1 MNSMRDY
8 QLEYSR
14 DNAEMHS
21 IKGRERKAET
31 MLRVLREAL
40 GESLIEADVLN
51 LGCSTG
57 IIDGYLAQHVQSM
70 TGVDI
75 DEPAVMLAESR
86 KVAANV
92 RFRVDDAMALSFDDG
107 SFDVVICSQVY
118 EHVPDAV
125 RMMSEIR
132 RVLRADGVCYFA
144 ATNRWGVI
152 EKHYH
157 LPFLSW
163 LPGKAADAYIR
174 LLGKGDAYYEKH
186 FGYQELLELAS
197 GYEVEQITGRIIA
210 DPERYAAGYMF
221 PGRFSRMSARLM
233 HANLRSLF
241 PGFIWLLW
249 KRAT

>member
-1 MNSMRDY
+1 MSSTRDY
-8 QLEYSR
+8 QLEYSHG
-14 DNAEMHS
+14 NAEMHS
-21 IKGRERKAET
+21 VQGRQRKAET

-40 GESLIEADVLN
+40 GNLLSDADVLN

-57 IIDGYLAQHVQSM
+57 IIDEFIAPHVSSM

-75 DEPAVMLAESR
+75 DEPAVRLAESR
-86 KVAANV
+86 KSAGNLS
-92 RFRVDDAMALSFDDG
+92 FRVDDAMALGFDDG

-132 RVLRADGVCYFA
+132 RVLRPGGVCYFA
-144 ATNRWGVI
+144 ATNRWGVM

-163 LPGKAADAYIR
+163 LPDKAANAYVR
-174 LLGKGDAYYEKH
+174 LLGKGEAYYEKH
-186 FGYQELLELAS
+186 LGYRELLELAS
-197 GYEVEQITGRIIA
+197 AFEVEQWTGRIIA
-210 DPERYAAGYMF
+210 DPERYAADYMF
-221 PGRFSRMSARLM
+221 PGRLGRAIARLM
-233 HANLRSLF
+233 HANLRPMF

-249 KRAT
+249 KRAD